1 MFVIYT
7 SPMPSQRSS
16 FQLNARSRSKKDIA
30 MDFLKSVGKTMDS
43 SFTNFKDTDPFFEM
57 QKFFVVHYNAAFVYS
72 KLSDSQIMMS
82 QQD

>member
-1 MFVIYT
+1 
-7 SPMPSQRSS
+7 
-16 FQLNARSRSKKDIA
+16 

-72 KLSDSQIMMS
+72 KSSDSQIMI
-82 QQD
+82 